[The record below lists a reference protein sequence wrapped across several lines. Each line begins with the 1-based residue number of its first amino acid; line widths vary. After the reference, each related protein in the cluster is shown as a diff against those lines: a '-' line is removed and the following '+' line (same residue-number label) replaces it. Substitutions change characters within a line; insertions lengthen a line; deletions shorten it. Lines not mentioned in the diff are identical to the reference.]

1 MFKSVKIPEERLA
14 VLIGERGATK
24 RLIQKKT
31 KTKITVGEE
40 IIIEGDALDVLT
52 AESIVKAIGRG
63 FSPPSA
69 LLLLDEENCFDLVQ
83 LPDNKKTRK
92 RICARLIGTKGKAR
106 RNLEH
111 LTKTRISVYG
121 KTVGIIGSYDDT
133 EKAKTAI
140 ENLIGG
146 FSHRSVYELLEKK

>member
-69 LLLLDEENCFDLVQ
+69 LILLDEEKCLEIIS
-83 LPDNKKTRK
+83 LPDSEKASK
-92 RICARLIGTKGKAR
+92 RICSRLM
-106 RNLEH
+106 
-111 LTKTRISVYG
+111 
-121 KTVGIIGSYDDT
+121 
-133 EKAKTAI
+133 
-140 ENLIGG
+140 
-146 FSHRSVYELLEKK
+146 

>member
-1 MFKSVKIPEERLA
+1 MFKAVKIPEERLA
-14 VLIGERGATK
+14 VLIGEGGATK
-24 RLIQKKT
+24 RYIEKKA
-31 KTKITVGEE
+31 KTKIKIGEE
-40 IIIEGDALDVLT
+40 IIIEGEALDVMT
-52 AESIVKAIGRG
+52 AENVVKAIGRG
-63 FSPPSA
+63 FSPTSA
-69 LLLLDEENCFDLVQ
+69 MLLLDEENCFDLVQ
-83 LPDNKKTRK
+83 LPDNEKARK
-92 RICARLIGTKGKAR
+92 RVCARLIGTKGKAR